1 MLPAIYFNA
10 LYQPDLDRTITP
22 LCSLK
27 VIKLW
32 SGYYL
37 RDDPTFF
44 LKPSSTA
51 VTHERIMLFAYL
63 PNRRVRWV
71 PRIKRMP
78 HPSFHSTSH

>member
-32 SGYYL
+32 SGYHL

-44 LKPSSTA
+44 LKPSIL
-51 VTHERIMLFAYL
+51 VYFKGTHPGLKTDRQ
-63 PNRRVRWV
+63 
-71 PRIKRMP
+71 
-78 HPSFHSTSH
+78 